1 MPENRPTPEELRALA
16 DRLRD
21 ERRWAE
27 AAHAYREYLAL
38 RPQHWEL
45 HVQLGHAVKEL
56 GEVEEAIGHYRHA
69 RTLAPHTADPHLQEG
84 HALRL
89 LGRGAESA
97 AAMHAAW
104 AIHPESPQ
112 LRREVALSRHRRMD
126 EDEAP
131 RPPRASPDGAP
142 TQLAFDVTDLLD
154 YVKDSRTPTGIQRVQ
169 MGFLVALL
177 TRPMRPLPIVLV
189 CYDPSAWRW
198 WHVEEAAFRRM
209 LALARSGA
217 GEEDLAWRGATAALF
232 QPDAQPEAPLIDGC
246 TLTSLG
252 NAWGIEDYFR
262 GLRLLRAEVALRYV
276 AFLHDCVPLVMPEHC
291 LDLTVRLYA
300 RWFSALALQADAL
313 LANSRAT
320 DADRKHYMA
329 ALPRQLPLTVVPL
342 AVEQLPDPAAAA
354 VAADALPAPLPGEP
368 FVLMV
373 ATIESRKNHLL
384 VFQVWLDLIRQLGEN
399 SVPRLLCVGRPG
411 WQAEAAL
418 ALRDNAPELR
428 RKVEFLSGVSDLALA
443 GLTARCLFTIT
454 NSYHEGWGLPVSES
468 LAMGKLAVVP
478 AHSALLESG
487 APGAVFFPP
496 QDRPVLVETLARLI
510 QDPAHRLSLEARIDR
525 AAAGRSFAQ
534 ASEELL
540 AALLAP
546 AASPQPPPQPL
557 PLFPEGRHLPLGIGM
572 ARRPSADLAWAEA
585 MRHGLGWWWQEPEGT
600 WTRDGVATLHLPT
613 ALPPGTPLRV
623 LLHLKA
629 PPRGLTLRLRLRG
642 ARVEPWLGL
651 VLQPGA
657 RFACVVRGEAGA
669 GGIAIDLDAG
679 DGEML
684 GDRAK
689 RRVGVGLTGLMLC
702 REDDLAARLAA
713 LERSEG

>member
-1 MPENRPTPEELRALA
+1 MSSDSPTPEQIRARA
-16 DRLRD
+16 DGLRD

-27 AAHAYREYLAL
+27 AEQAYRHYLAL

-56 GEVEEAIGHYRHA
+56 GETEAAIAHYRHA
-69 RTLAPHTADPHLQEG
+69 AALAPLAADPRLQEG

-104 AIHPESPQ
+104 ALDTHNPL
-112 LRREVALSRHRRMD
+112 LRREVALSRHRRRD
-126 EDEAP
+126 PDVPAPAP
-131 RPPRASPDGAP
+131 RPAPTGAP

-169 MGFLVALL
+169 MGFLGALL
-177 TRPMRPLPIVLV
+177 ARATRPLPIILV

-198 WHVEEAAFRRM
+198 WHVEEPAFRRV

-217 GEEDLAWRGATAALF
+217 REEELAWRGATAALF
-232 QPDAQPEAPLIDGC
+232 QPDARPDAPLIDGC

-276 AFLHDCVPLVMPEHC
+276 AFVHDCVPLAMPEHC

-313 LANSRAT
+313 LANSQAT
-320 DADRKHYMA
+320 AADRARYMA
-329 ALPRQLPLTVVPL
+329 ALPRQPPLTVVPL
-342 AVEQLPDPAAAA
+342 AVDPLPDVAAAA

-368 FVLMV
+368 FVLVV

-384 VFQVWLDLIRQLGEN
+384 VFQAWLDLIRQLGEAR
-399 SVPRLLCVGRPG
+399 VPRLLCVGRPG

-478 AHSALLESG
+478 AHSGLLESG

-496 QDRPVLVETLARLI
+496 QDRPALVEILARLI

-525 AAAGRSFAQ
+525 AAAGRSFTEA
-534 ASEELL
+534 AEELL
-540 AALLAP
+540 AALLTPAPSP
-546 AASPQPPPQPL
+546 AAL
-557 PLFPEGRHLPLGIGM
+557 PLLPKGRHVPLGVGL
-572 ARRPSADLAWAEA
+572 ARQPSADLAWAEA
-585 MRHGLGWWWQEPEGT
+585 IRHGLGWWWQEADGV

-613 ALPPGTPLRV
+613 SLPAGTKLRV

-629 PPRGLTLRLRLRG
+629 PPRGLALRLRLRG
-642 ARVEPWLGL
+642 AAAEPWLRL
-651 VLQPGA
+651 DLDAGA
-657 RFACVVRGEAGA
+657 RLACVLRGTAGVDGLA
-669 GGIAIDLDAG
+669 LDLDAG
-679 DGEML
+679 DGEPL

-713 LERSEG
+713 LERAEG